1 MAGGREEVFDAFL
14 VFSPPPLQM
23 RGEAEEGG
31 KTGFVRKCFENGVFD
46 SVLEN
51 CRDQALYIPIQ
62 KGKISFGVRTFKK
75 ALSLSTHTHTCMD
88 LFFCAEAKEGKEGVT
103 AGSKTAAELESHHQH
118 L

>member
-75 ALSLSTHTHTCMD
+75 ALSLKHTHTHAWI
-88 LFFCAEAKEGKEGVT
+88 FFLC
-103 AGSKTAAELESHHQH
+103 
-118 L
+118 